1 MNVCWPS
8 PNTYQNYNNT
18 IRPICTADHVKNA
31 ANMIRIGL
39 LKGYCKLPNPC
50 SQLTTLINM
59 NDQDLFNA
67 ALNGKTGDCYL
78 SDARNCSA
86 CACDYYAKVMI
97 PSGNQGLPGKYG
109 SGCLVAPNLPKKM
122 GSCWAAPNTYPN
134 YSNTDRAICDPI
146 DYIKNGANM
155 IRIGL

>member
-8 PNTYQNYNNT
+8 PNTYPNYNNT

-67 ALNGKTGDCYL
+67 ALNGQTGKCTNTNAA
-78 SDARNCSA
+78 SCGS
-86 CACDYYAKVMI
+86 CACNYYLKVASS
-97 PSGNQGLPGKYG
+97 SGNQGLPEKSG
-109 SGCLVAPNLPKKM
+109 SGCLVAPTLSKQM
-122 GSCWAAPNTYPN
+122 GACWNPYPN
-134 YSNTDRAICDPI
+134 YSNTNRAMCDKI
-146 DYIKNGANM
+146 NFIKNGANM
-155 IRIGL
+155 IRVGL